1 MPNTCQA
8 EKRMQEH
15 GSSQSHQALQPTNMS
30 NFVEILF
37 DTINRDKL
45 TQILHF
51 SCGNLKRK
59 FFDDVECGALNIINN
74 LIETAPHT
82 VLLCCFFILLNI
94 DEDLKLYIFKCDME
108 NVNKLSTFLISLRF
122 KIISDFSMDESIST
136 NELVATCFETYI
148 IS

>member
-1 MPNTCQA
+1 
-8 EKRMQEH
+8 MQRH
-15 GSSQSHQALQPTNMS
+15 ASSQPQQALQPTHIS

-37 DTINRDKL
+37 DTINGDKL
-45 TQILHF
+45 KEILHF
-51 SCGNLKRK
+51 SCGNLKGK
-59 FFDDVECGALNIINN
+59 YFDDVECGSLNIIDD
-74 LIETAPHT
+74 LIDTAPHT

-94 DEDLKLYIFKCDME
+94 DEDLKLYIYKCDKD